1 MRLLISG
8 MPASL
13 AKLIAA
19 SLILLLAPLTS
30 WAGGHSYG
38 SGNSPYVNMGFVVED
53 WSEAGD
59 IGSGDIQPFGGR
71 SFDETGYG
79 FELGVHVP
87 AGNGRFYWGGT
98 LGVTGHDSNIPGF
111 FTYEELQLS
120 TFYIAPSAK
129 LKMLD
134 GEMFRLF
141 LDAGAGFYSVS
152 IAEYN
157 SYCYYYY
164 CSSYEYYDDDALG
177 GFVGLSGDIDVGRR
191 GGAYINFGVKAHYI
205 DFDAP
210 IELGLNDDLG
220 GPIYQFQIGVGWG
233 T

>member
-8 MPASL
+8 MSASL
-13 AKLIAA
+13 AKIIVG
-19 SLILLLAPLTS
+19 SLILLLAPLSS
-30 WAGGHSYG
+30 WAGGHSYR
-38 SGNSPYVNMGFVVED
+38 SANSPYVNFGFIVED
-53 WSEAGD
+53 WSD
-59 IGSGDIQPFGGR
+59 TGDIQPVPGR
-71 SFDETGYG
+71 NFDETGYG
-79 FELGVHVP
+79 FELAVHVP
-87 AGNGRFYWGGT
+87 AGEGRFYWGGT

-111 FTYEELQLS
+111 FRFEELQLS

-129 LKMLD
+129 LKLHD
-134 GEMFRLF
+134 GEMFRMF

-152 IAEYN
+152 IAEYD

-191 GGAYINFGVKAHYI
+191 GGAYINFGVKAHYV

-210 IELGLNDDLG
+210 LELGSSDDLG
-220 GPIYQFQIGVGWG
+220 GPIYQFQLGVGWG